1 MKDLMDKKEINW
13 VFSRNSDTKAI
24 VRNLSE
30 VIKTRIFVGTG
41 SMLSFVTIPP
51 NSQGSIHKH
60 PEEQW
65 GVLLEG
71 TCIRLQ
77 DDQEV
82 QMQVGDFWY
91 TPSNVVHGIR
101 TTDQTALILDIFSP
115 PREAYR
121 NKGKGFGIHETK

>member
-1 MKDLMDKKEINW
+1 MDKKDIDW
-13 VFSRNSDTKAI
+13 VFNRNSDIKAI
-24 VRNLSE
+24 VRNLTE
-30 VIKTRIFVGTG
+30 VIKTRVFVGDN
-41 SMLSFVTIPP
+41 SMLSFVKLPP

-77 DDQEV
+77 DDQEIP
-82 QMQVGDFWY
+82 MEVGDFWH
-91 TPSNVVHGIR
+91 TSSNVLHGVR
-101 TTDQTALILDIFSP
+101 TTDQSAVILDIFSP

-121 NKGKGFGIHETK
+121 TQGKGFGNNETQ

>member
-1 MKDLMDKKEINW
+1 MENKEQVW
-13 VFSRNSDTKAI
+13 VFNRDSDTNAI
-24 VRNLSE
+24 VRKLSE
-30 VIKTRIFVGTG
+30 DIRARIFVGKG
-41 SMLSFVTIPP
+41 SMLSFVTLPP
-51 NSQGSIHKH
+51 HAQGSIHKH